1 MSVSRQE
8 FESLIL
14 SRWGSIQ
21 SLKAT
26 IYRLVLGNTFKSAG
40 LGNYHYRLN
49 YLTML
54 NKELWVQVLT
64 RIEPTI
70 TRAHFVTW
78 FQNTIATEIKDE
90 VGART
95 LIISVPTMFARDWI
109 VGKYQVKVLQAV
121 TEADSSITNIEFVVD
136 SKLAD
141 KADTS
146 GVDVSKISSEPEK
159 KARKVRNKN
168 EIDLGNGVRSKML
181 NSRYTLDSFVVGKE
195 NRLPHA
201 AAQAVANTPGGIY
214 NPMYIYGGVGL
225 GKTHILQSIGNAIL
239 NDDESKVVRYVTA
252 ERFVS
257 EVVDAIKNR
266 EMPKF
271 KSHYR
276 DVDVLLIDDIQFFA
290 KKDSSQQEF
299 FHTFNELYDANK
311 QIVLTSDRPPSEL
324 DDLDKRLTSRFCM
337 GMVAEILPPEFET
350 RIAILQNKCMEAN
363 VIMDPEV
370 LEFIATNVKSNV
382 RELEGVLRQVILEA
396 ELENRVPTIQSAADV
411 FKKLYRA
418 KEIIGYDIER
428 LKMDRSKISSRDVME
443 ATALYYRVPLTDI
456 LGEARKKEVLL
467 PRQISMYIIRHE
479 LDESFEKIG
488 EDFGGKMHTTVINAC
503 NKVLKALKKDSRM
516 VRDINAIKKEIG
528 L

>member
-1 MSVSRQE
+1 
-8 FESLIL
+8 
-14 SRWGSIQ
+14 
-21 SLKAT
+21 
-26 IYRLVLGNTFKSAG
+26 
-40 LGNYHYRLN
+40 
-49 YLTML
+49 ML

-70 TRAHFVTW
+70 MRAHFVTW

-90 VGART
+90 VGARV
-95 LIISVPTMFARDWI
+95 LIIAVPTEFAKDWI
-109 VGKYQVKVLQAV
+109 VRKYGIKVLQAV
-121 TEADSSITNIEFVVD
+121 QEVDSSITNIEFVVD

-141 KADTS
+141 KSDAS
-146 GVDVSKISSEPEK
+146 GVDVSKITSEPEK
-159 KARKVRNKN
+159 KARKVRGKN

-181 NSRYTLDSFVVGKE
+181 NSRYTLDTFVVGKE

-239 NDDESKVVRYVTA
+239 KDDGSKVVRYVTA

-337 GMVAEILPPEFET
+337 GMVTELLPPEFET

-363 VIMDPEV
+363 VIVDPEV
-370 LEFIATNVKSNV
+370 LEFIAANVTTNV

-428 LKMDRSKISSRDVME
+428 LKMDRSKITSKEVME
-443 ATALYYRVPLTDI
+443 AVALYYRVPLTDL
-456 LGEARKKEVLL
+456 LGEARKKEILL
-467 PRQISMYIIRHE
+467 PRQVCMYIIRHE

-503 NKVLKALKKDSRM
+503 NKVLKALKKDSRI